1 MALEINLKNEFV
13 SANNMQ
19 EENTLVF
26 YDSDGEFIGDIYL
39 DETVYPTDVGALL
52 AELFSIPNQI
62 QKNLRSPCRAV
73 LQH

>member
-1 MALEINLKNEFV
+1 MALEVNLKNKLV

-39 DETVYPTDVGALL
+39 DETVYPTDV
-52 AELFSIPNQI
+52 
-62 QKNLRSPCRAV
+62 
-73 LQH
+73 